1 MSNPERFQHPTW
13 GIVTLVRDHGY
24 YVRVSTKDGIQ
35 VVRRNQMTPVFDQQ
49 IQQMAVANR
58 AGVLGS
64 DIESMIVEDPIV
76 LSDAPKLAAIN
87 QLSANQLAA
96 ALPNIGKVRAK
107 QIVSAKPDGGYANFA
122 DLKEALPN
130 LFNDDGSTDSI
141 EWRELEPLISYAS

>member
-1 MSNPERFQHPTW
+1 MSNGRDRFQHPTW
-13 GIVTLVRDHGY
+13 GIVELVRDFGSH
-24 YVRVSTKDGIQ
+24 VRIATKDGVQ
-35 VVRRNQMTPVFDQQ
+35 TSSRNQMVQIFDQQ
-49 IQQMAVANR
+49 ITVNNFR
-58 AGVLGS
+58 AGSLGS
-64 DIESMIVEDPIV
+64 DIESAIVEDPIM

-130 LFNDDGSTDSI
+130 LFNDDGNTDSI
-141 EWRELEPLISYAS
+141 EWRELEPMISYAS